1 METFPNLNVNESN
14 LSLSLAQNDW
24 TKFRNYQNALMVVH
38 DPISPLKFKMPHLE
52 SYRDKANPTD
62 HFANFESMMLLMGIN
77 YALKC

>member
-14 LSLSLAQNDW
+14 LGLPLA
-24 TKFRNYQNALMVVH
+24 
-38 DPISPLKFKMPHLE
+38 PISECYTRSPLKFKMPHLE
-52 SYRDKANPTD
+52 SYRGKANPTD